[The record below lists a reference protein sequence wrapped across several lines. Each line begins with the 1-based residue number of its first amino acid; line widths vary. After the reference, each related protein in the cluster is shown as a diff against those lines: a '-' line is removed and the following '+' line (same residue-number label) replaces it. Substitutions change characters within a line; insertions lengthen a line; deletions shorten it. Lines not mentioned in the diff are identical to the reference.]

1 MIRPRCGQAVE
12 SLGAKALDEG
22 EQVVDVTLGQMKLRH
37 RPVRGLK
44 ESAQALLGID
54 LGLTRNLGE
63 GRRFHRGRSLT
74 GLVSRHFVASHTLV
88 GDEPLR
94 FISVSSRIGR
104 CRTERQAHR
113 QGGSSGQDETLFR
126 HEALTNIRDTKGVA
140 DCKLSDPA
148 SAVKSHRLA
157 PLLGKGLAADG
168 SDGRGVAAMGWLES
182 PLLTAEGRG
191 TMLMLA
197 SARHRRSQSVPCF
210 QTTATGARP
219 RLGKEDLMVNLRTL
233 IVGAALAV
241 VAPFANSHAAPQ
253 VLGLIATNAPV
264 PLNCLGGNC
273 TAEFSAFCLQRARE
287 LPERGTLYRAVGDS
301 LTLIVTATDGSRRWL
316 PGAGHLT
323 ITTARG
329 IAAVR
334 VAISQRTLKGL
345 GAVSAAVQ
353 VGPRVSLV
361 PIPVIGDPNPQSPME
376 IDAATGPLREVAEQL
391 VDEGGPAVDAVRLI
405 GRVVN
410 ALPQRGRADIETG
423 QQLWRELV
431 SESGETS
438 AAIARAEESYA
449 RCQGLLSQGYEFSLR
464 RCLEK
469 RHDSLLLELNSRYWD
484 AMGDS

>member
-1 MIRPRCGQAVE
+1 
-12 SLGAKALDEG
+12 
-22 EQVVDVTLGQMKLRH
+22 
-37 RPVRGLK
+37 
-44 ESAQALLGID
+44 
-54 LGLTRNLGE
+54 
-63 GRRFHRGRSLT
+63 
-74 GLVSRHFVASHTLV
+74 
-88 GDEPLR
+88 
-94 FISVSSRIGR
+94 
-104 CRTERQAHR
+104 
-113 QGGSSGQDETLFR
+113 
-126 HEALTNIRDTKGVA
+126 
-140 DCKLSDPA
+140 
-148 SAVKSHRLA
+148 
-157 PLLGKGLAADG
+157 
-168 SDGRGVAAMGWLES
+168 
-182 PLLTAEGRG
+182 
-191 TMLMLA
+191 
-197 SARHRRSQSVPCF
+197 
-210 QTTATGARP
+210 
-219 RLGKEDLMVNLRTL
+219 MVNLRTL

-316 PGAGHLT
+316 PGAGHVT

-410 ALPQRGRADIETG
+410 ALPQRGRADVETG

-431 SESGETS
+431 SASGETA

-469 RHDSLLLELNSRYWD
+469 RHDSLLLELNSRYWE